1 MGLGAAVP
9 HVVDGGG
16 LVYEAT
22 ATTNVTVQGVAA
34 QESTM
39 TAPALG
45 GETSVTVSN
54 IEQIAIESKPGPAAL
69 LTLSFQKAIELKRER
84 WAN

>member
-1 MGLGAAVP
+1 MSAQDAEGSLVGLGAAVP

-22 ATTNVTVQGVAA
+22 ATTNATVEGVAA

-45 GETSVTVSN
+45 GEASVTVSDAEQN
-54 IEQIAIESKPGPAAL
+54 VIEFKL
-69 LTLSFQKAIELKRER
+69 
-84 WAN
+84 